1 MYHIDLID
9 YLSDGNFSKTQKE
22 KAALAAALEA
32 KDAAL
37 EAKDAALEAKDA
49 TIEASKATIEASK
62 ATIEASKAENE
73 ALQKQMK
80 SVVFK
85 LYAKGYPIKEISE
98 TLEINEQEIIKI
110 LGL

>member
-37 EAKDAALEAKDA
+37 EAKDATIVAKDA
-49 TIEASKATIEASK
+49 TIVASKATIEA
-62 ATIEASKAENE
+62 
-73 ALQKQMK
+73 LQKQME
-80 SVVFK
+80 SAVIT
-85 LYAKGYPIKEISE
+85 LYAKDYTINEISE
-98 TLEINEQEIIKI
+98 TLKINEQEITKI